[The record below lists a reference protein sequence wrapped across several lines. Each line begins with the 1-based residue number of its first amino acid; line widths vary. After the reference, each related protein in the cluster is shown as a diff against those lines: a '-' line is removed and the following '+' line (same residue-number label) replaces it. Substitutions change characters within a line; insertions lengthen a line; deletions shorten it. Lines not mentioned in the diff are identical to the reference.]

1 MVDQTCSTSIDEAR
15 FDSARLM
22 LAAWAAEVPD
32 GLIRKSL
39 VIDRFLDLRAE
50 LGDEPLLKIEVDQ
63 LLAKTPGN
71 TVVEAAWW
79 LSSVSTLTEAVTAR
93 AVAVREDAD
102 GQEVAV
108 ES

>member
-39 VIDRFLDLRAE
+39 VIDRLLDLRAE

-63 LLAKTPGN
+63 LLATTPGN

-79 LSSVSTLTEAVTAR
+79 LSSVSTLTEAVTTR
-93 AVAVREDAD
+93 ALAVRDAD
-102 GQEVAV
+102 GSEASL
-108 ES
+108 EA